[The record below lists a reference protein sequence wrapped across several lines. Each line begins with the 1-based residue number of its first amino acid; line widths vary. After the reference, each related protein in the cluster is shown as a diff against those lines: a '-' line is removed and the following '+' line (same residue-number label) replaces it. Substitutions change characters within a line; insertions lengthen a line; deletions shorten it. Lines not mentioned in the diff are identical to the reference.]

1 MVPEEGASPFPVEGG
16 DWSGASIPLH
26 NFVQLFLLRMVHFV
40 FFFLKHEFT
49 RPTAIRLKTAIK

>member
-40 FFFLKHEFT
+40 FFF
-49 RPTAIRLKTAIK
+49 